1 MRGFTIVWFGQ
12 IISMLGTAMSNF
24 ALTLWAYEITGKAT
38 PLAMIGFFFITPMV
52 LLGPFVGTIVDRSNR
67 KLMMML
73 SDLAAA
79 LTMLVVLLLYFSNNL
94 QIWHLYI
101 SATVTG
107 IFQGFQ
113 WPAYSAAIS
122 LMLPK
127 EQYGRADG
135 MLELAGNASMVVAPL
150 LAGALISPIG
160 VGGILI
166 ADLVSAVFAI
176 ATLLVI
182 HIPQPQKSTAGIE
195 GEGAFHKEAAYGFK
209 YIFARPSLVGL
220 QVVFLFANFFN
231 LLGFAVFAPMILA
244 RTGNNELIFGSVES
258 IGAVGGV
265 LGGLAMTVWGG
276 FQRRIHG
283 VLLGWM
289 IAGFFGQA
297 LTGLGR
303 SLPIWGI
310 GVFIVTFCGPILNA
324 SNQAL
329 WQAKVPPDIQG
340 RVFSTRRLIAWF
352 ASPIAHLLAGP
363 LADNLMEPAMAP
375 NGKLAPIFSWLVG
388 TGTGAGISL
397 MLFFTGLMMGFT
409 SIAGYLFST
418 IRRVEKLLPDH
429 DEQDMEI
436 AASSGS
442 D

>member
-1 MRGFTIVWFGQ
+1 MNNNTNSLAGMRGFTIVWFGQ

-176 ATLLVI
+176 ATLGYPL
-182 HIPQPQKSTAGIE
+182 KAG
-195 GEGAFHKEAAYGFK
+195 
-209 YIFARPSLVGL
+209 
-220 QVVFLFANFFN
+220 Q
-231 LLGFAVFAPMILA
+231 
-244 RTGNNELIFGSVES
+244 
-258 IGAVGGV
+258 
-265 LGGLAMTVWGG
+265 
-276 FQRRIHG
+276 QR
-283 VLLGWM
+283 
-289 IAGFFGQA
+289 
-297 LTGLGR
+297 
-303 SLPIWGI
+303 
-310 GVFIVTFCGPILNA
+310 
-324 SNQAL
+324 
-329 WQAKVPPDIQG
+329 
-340 RVFSTRRLIAWF
+340 
-352 ASPIAHLLAGP
+352 
-363 LADNLMEPAMAP
+363 
-375 NGKLAPIFSWLVG
+375 
-388 TGTGAGISL
+388 
-397 MLFFTGLMMGFT
+397 
-409 SIAGYLFST
+409 
-418 IRRVEKLLPDH
+418 
-429 DEQDMEI
+429 
-436 AASSGS
+436 
-442 D
+442 